1 LSIRNSCHQIEQ
13 ENEQVIGVTGG
24 GRQRFLVSEL
34 EIDQPGAPRFLVVN
48 YIGHGGIAMR
58 PATAEL
64 LVFEMMRAPIFATGR
79 CQHSRP
85 ERSPIHVIPQVVAGQ
100 FVQRYGA
107 TAPDLRA
114 KTVAVEHLKTSRLP
128 PPPFPRVAQVANWNV
143 GRAKVKVDQTGTTL
157 AVNIPTFNHDP
168 PIASRLFRNRINFER
183 FDKRSRGVRQTLR
196 NEEIHQRFSIS
207 EIEHCRGSP

>member
-1 LSIRNSCHQIEQ
+1 VAR
-13 ENEQVIGVTGG
+13 GR
-24 GRQRFLVSEL
+24 RQRFLVSNL
-34 EIDQPGAPRFLVVN
+34 KIDQSGAPGFLVVN
-48 YIGHGGIAMR
+48 HIGHRGVPMR
-58 PATAEL
+58 PGTAEL

-114 KTVAVEHLKTSRLP
+114 KTVAVEHLKTSRFP

-143 GRAKVKVDQTGTTL
+143 GRAKVKVDQSGTTL

-207 EIEHCRGSP
+207 EIEHGRGSP